1 MIIEMYNPRYDN
13 LLKEI
18 WNTSSNN
25 ISKYSNLELNLV
37 FLDIDKILIEF
48 KNLKENYKSSYES
61 LETIHTQNWNNLTG
75 C

>member
-48 KNLKENYKSSYES
+48 KNLKENYK
-61 LETIHTQNWNNLTG
+61 
-75 C
+75 